1 MKNNILDNTS
11 LFELV
16 YRWRKKILLV
26 SCVAAII
33 TAFMTL
39 LINDKYKSEVILFPT
54 MNLSTGKALLNEYND
69 FLKIG
74 EEQELEHMIQ
84 ILQSNEIINR
94 VVDRFDLVK
103 HYKIDTSKDG
113 YYIDLMKKYQG
124 NIESNITKYSSIKI
138 SVLDEDPQMAADI
151 ANEIASLIDTV
162 MNNLQSNMAKQG
174 YLALV
179 KDRDFVLS
187 EIKDLE
193 DSIAKIRALGIND
206 YESQSEV
213 LNEQWARAKI
223 ANNNNAAKAIQIK
236 LDLLSK
242 YGGQY
247 SALRDDLVH
256 SRGRLNYV
264 QKKLNEHKMT
274 SEESLEHKF
283 IVNSAGP
290 ALQKS
295 YPIRWLIV
303 VTASI
308 ATAFFM
314 IFIIAFREQLNI
326 IKQN

>member
-1 MKNNILDNTS
+1 
-11 LFELV
+11 
-16 YRWRKKILLV
+16 
-26 SCVAAII
+26 
-33 TAFMTL
+33 
-39 LINDKYKSEVILFPT
+39 
-54 MNLSTGKALLNEYND
+54 
-69 FLKIG
+69 
-74 EEQELEHMIQ
+74 
-84 ILQSNEIINR
+84 
-94 VVDRFDLVK
+94 
-103 HYKIDTSKDG
+103 
-113 YYIDLMKKYQG
+113 
-124 NIESNITKYSSIKI
+124 
-138 SVLDEDPQMAADI
+138 MAADI

-174 YLALV
+174 YLSLIR
-179 KDRDFVLS
+179 DRDFVLS
-187 EIKDLE
+187 EIKELE

-223 ANNNNAAKAIQIK
+223 ENNNNAANAIQIK

-242 YGGQY
+242 FGGQY

-264 QKKLNEHKMT
+264 QKKLNEHKLT
-274 SEESLEHKF
+274 AEESLEHKF
-283 IVNSAGP
+283 IVNSAEP
-290 ALQKS
+290 SLKKS

-314 IFIIAFREQLNI
+314 IFIIAFREQINI